1 MNFARFIIFCFANI
15 CILCSETTNKI
26 YVTLQG
32 INKVGIL
39 YDDTM
44 DTSTIDIDY
53 DLDGEAG
60 QDSPHFIVIDK
71 INRYW
76 FVTTFRSEY
85 VGRYNLDT
93 DQLIDIIPVGDA
105 PALMVLNEQDKK
117 LYVSRMMPMGAMMT
131 GAISTVVQEIDY
143 SDPETMELSYEFSV
157 GSPTPHGLA
166 INQDGSE
173 IYVAS
178 NTADWL
184 YKIIPATNERDSVVM
199 DPNSQNIFAP
209 NLETDKLKPI
219 QCISVKDSLLFITC
233 SGGITS
239 EWNSTD
245 NVFEYYTIPGQVQLW
260 NTNSMTIIDSIE
272 FNWES
277 HPWHIIDSPIRDEVF
292 VALAGES
299 DSLNT
304 AGVVCLSY
312 ASNNISLIWENYSDE
327 FNNATLH
334 GIDISNNGETLFVS
348 GREDG
353 YLHILD
359 AIAGTRTQSIS
370 FTLDPSEAQPT
381 GIAVLSFGCDN
392 VWGSG
397 LIDDECGVCGG
408 DNNTCFDCEGTMNG
422 SATEDY
428 CGTCDADSSND
439 CVEDCAG
446 EWGGTLVYDECGKC
460 NGDGING
467 GVDISGIYYEYCDCD
482 GNVEDCNSECGG
494 GTYDQDVDGICDDID
509 DCVGEFD
516 EGACINNMAISNIS
530 YVPQIITLNNY
541 PNPFNPQTTISFSV
555 PNMQNVSLEII
566 DLKGRVVKS
575 FFNRHLLSG
584 SHSIVWYA
592 ESYPSGQY
600 LINMSSD
607 TYRITTKTIL
617 IK

>member
-15 CILCSETTNKI
+15 CILFSETTNKI

-53 DLDGEAG
+53 GLDGEAG
-60 QDSPHFIVIDK
+60 PDRPHFIVIDE

-76 FVTTFRSEY
+76 FVTTFGSEY

-93 DQLIDIIPVGDA
+93 DQLIDIIPVDDA

-117 LYVSRMMPMGAMMT
+117 LYVSRMMPMGGMMM
-131 GAISTVVQEIDY
+131 GAVSTVVQEIDY
-143 SDPETMELSYEFSV
+143 SDPETMELSHVFTV
-157 GSPTPHGLA
+157 GSPVPHGLA

-184 YKIIPATNERDSVVM
+184 YKIMPATNERDSVVM
-199 DPNSQNIFAP
+199 DPNSLNIFAP

-239 EWNSTD
+239 NWNSTD
-245 NVFEYYTIPGQVQLW
+245 NVFEYYTVPGQVQLW
-260 NTNSMTIIDSIE
+260 NTNSMTIINSIE

-299 DSLNT
+299 NSLGT

-312 ASNNISLIWENYSDE
+312 ASNNLSLKWEKYLDE

-334 GIDISNNGETLFVS
+334 GIDISNDGETLFVS
-348 GREDG
+348 SRDAG
-353 YLHILD
+353 YLHILN
-359 AIAGTRTQSIS
+359 ANTGTLSQSVS
-370 FTLDPSEAQPT
+370 FTLSPSNSSPA
-381 GIAVLSFGCDN
+381 GVAVLS
-392 VWGSG
+392 S
-397 LIDDECGVCGG
+397 I
-408 DNNTCFDCEGTMNG
+408 
-422 SATEDY
+422 
-428 CGTCDADSSND
+428 
-439 CVEDCAG
+439 
-446 EWGGTLVYDECGKC
+446 
-460 NGDGING
+460 
-467 GVDISGIYYEYCDCD
+467 VD
-482 GNVEDCNSECGG
+482 
-494 GTYDQDVDGICDDID
+494 
-509 DCVGEFD
+509 
-516 EGACINNMAISNIS
+516 MAISDIS
-530 YVPQIITLNNY
+530 FIPQIVSLNNY
-541 PNPFNPQTTISFSV
+541 PNPFNPRTTISFSTSK
-555 PNMQNVSLEII
+555 MQNITVEII
-566 DLKGRVVKS
+566 DLQGRVVES
-575 FFNRHLLSG
+575 FYNRHLLPG
-584 SHSIVWYA
+584 SHSIVWDA

-607 TYRITTKTIL
+607 TYVKTAKATL

>member
-117 LYVSRMMPMGAMMT
+117 LYVSRMMPMGEMMM
-131 GAISTVVQEIDY
+131 GAVSTVVQEIDY
-143 SDPETMELSYEFSV
+143 SDPATMELSYEFSV

-178 NTADWL
+178 NTADWF
-184 YKIIPATNERDSVVM
+184 YKIIPATNERDSVAM

-245 NVFEYYTIPGQVQLW
+245 NVFEYYTVPGQVQLW

-299 DSLNT
+299 DSQNT

-334 GIDISNNGETLFVS
+334 GIDISNDGETLFVS
-348 GREDG
+348 SRDAG
-353 YLHILD
+353 YLHILN
-359 AIAGTRTQSIS
+359 ANTGTLSQSVS
-370 FTLDPSEAQPT
+370 FTLSPSDASPA
-381 GIAVLSFGCDN
+381 GVAVLS
-392 VWGSG
+392 S
-397 LIDDECGVCGG
+397 I
-408 DNNTCFDCEGTMNG
+408 
-422 SATEDY
+422 
-428 CGTCDADSSND
+428 
-439 CVEDCAG
+439 
-446 EWGGTLVYDECGKC
+446 
-460 NGDGING
+460 
-467 GVDISGIYYEYCDCD
+467 VD
-482 GNVEDCNSECGG
+482 
-494 GTYDQDVDGICDDID
+494 
-509 DCVGEFD
+509 
-516 EGACINNMAISNIS
+516 MAIANIP

-541 PNPFNPQTTISFSV
+541 PNPFNPQTTISFSI
-555 PNMQNVSLEII
+555 PNMQNVTVEII
-566 DLKGRVVKS
+566 DLQGRVVES
-575 FFNRHLLSG
+575 FYNRHLLPG
-584 SHSIVWYA
+584 SHSIVWDA

-600 LINMSSD
+600 LINMSSG
-607 TYRITTKTIL
+607 TYRKTAKATL

>member
-184 YKIIPATNERDSVVM
+184 YKIMPATNERDSVVM
-199 DPNSQNIFAP
+199 DPNSLNIFAP

-239 EWNSTD
+239 KWNSTD

-260 NTNSMTIIDSIE
+260 NTNSMTKIDSIE

-299 DSLNT
+299 DSPNT

-334 GIDISNNGETLFVS
+334 GIDISNDGETLFVS

-353 YLHILD
+353 HLHILD
-359 AIAGTRTQSIS
+359 ANTGTLTQSIS

-381 GIAVLSFGCDN
+381 GIAVLS
-392 VWGSG
+392 S
-397 LIDDECGVCGG
+397 I
-408 DNNTCFDCEGTMNG
+408 
-422 SATEDY
+422 
-428 CGTCDADSSND
+428 
-439 CVEDCAG
+439 
-446 EWGGTLVYDECGKC
+446 
-460 NGDGING
+460 
-467 GVDISGIYYEYCDCD
+467 VD
-482 GNVEDCNSECGG
+482 
-494 GTYDQDVDGICDDID
+494 
-509 DCVGEFD
+509 
-516 EGACINNMAISNIS
+516 MAIANIP

-541 PNPFNPQTTISFSV
+541 PNPFNPQTTISFSI
-555 PNMQNVSLEII
+555 PTMQNVTVEII
-566 DLKGRVVKS
+566 DLQGRVVKS

-607 TYRITTKTIL
+607 TYVKTAKATL

>member
-1 MNFARFIIFCFANI
+1 
-15 CILCSETTNKI
+15 
-26 YVTLQG
+26 
-32 INKVGIL
+32 
-39 YDDTM
+39 M

-53 DLDGEAG
+53 DLDGEAS

-178 NTADWL
+178 NTADWF
-184 YKIIPATNERDSVVM
+184 YKIIPATNERDSVAM

-299 DSLNT
+299 DSPNT

-381 GIAVLSFGCDN
+381 GIAVLSFGCDDVVEDECGICDGDGIADGECDCEGN
-392 VWGSG
+392 KYNCEGICGGDVSNCEECENGFYDCSGTCDGSSIEDCAG
-397 LIDDECGVCGG
+397 ECGGSTVIDACGVCGG
-408 DNNTCFDCEGTMNG
+408 DGV
-422 SATEDY
+422 
-428 CGTCDADSSND
+428 DADNDGVCDDVDD
-439 CVEDCAG
+439 CVVEDGASQECGCNTGIAEGACDCAG
-446 EWGGTLVYDECGKC
+446 KVDDCAGVCGGSAAVDECGVC
-460 NGDGING
+460 DGDGPIDG
-467 GVDISGIYYEYCDCD
+467 FDCD
-482 GNVEDCNSECGG
+482 GNQLSLFNGLIPENFS
-494 GTYDQDVDGICDDID
+494 IHSI
-509 DCVGEFD
+509 
-516 EGACINNMAISNIS
+516 
-530 YVPQIITLNNY
+530 Y
-541 PNPFNPQTTISFSV
+541 PNPFNPVTSITYGLPEHV
-555 PNMQNVSLEII
+555 NVQII
-566 DLKGRVVKS
+566 VYD
-575 FFNRHLLSG
+575 LSG
-584 SHSIVWYA
+584 KQIETLINDFQTPGYHSVNWNA
-592 ESYPSGQY
+592 DNLPSGVY
-600 LINMSSD
+600 LIRMD
-607 TYRITTKTIL
+607 IGDFTQTQKVVL
-617 IK
+617 VK

>member
-178 NTADWL
+178 NTADWF
-184 YKIIPATNERDSVVM
+184 YKIIPATNERDSVAM

-299 DSLNT
+299 DSPNT

-397 LIDDECGVCGG
+397 LIDDECGVCEG
-408 DNNTCFDCEGTMNG
+408 DNSTCTDCNEEINGAAYIDGCGDCVGGNTDDEECGYDCEG
-422 SATEDY
+422 EL
-428 CGTCDADSSND
+428 
-439 CVEDCAG
+439 
-446 EWGGTLVYDECGKC
+446 GGTSFYDNCDECVPEGDVTCIKGCDGHWKNDGSELVEDECGIC
-460 NGDGING
+460 DGDGIADG
-467 GVDISGIYYEYCDCD
+467 ECDCD
-482 GNVEDCNSECGG
+482 GN
-494 GTYDQDVDGICDDID
+494 GI
-509 DCVGEFD
+509 D
-516 EGACINNMAISNIS
+516 EGACINNMAIAKIP

-541 PNPFNPQTTISFSV
+541 PNPFNPQTTISFSI
-555 PNMQNVSLEII
+555 PNMQNVTVEII
-566 DLKGRVVKS
+566 DLQGRVVES

-584 SHSIVWYA
+584 SHSIVWDA
-592 ESYPSGQY
+592 KSYPSGQY